1 MLSLLF
7 SGGLTREYFISL
19 LLSLPV
25 ILFSLS
31 VHEASHALTANK
43 LGDPTARNL
52 GRITLNPM
60 RHIDPFGFICMI
72 FAGFG
77 WAKPVPVNARNFK
90 NPRRGMALTSA
101 AGPISNLVLAFLSTV
116 LLLLSYKTLWAHFGG
131 GSYAVYVKLL
141 MMLFLIGAQLNIALA
156 VFNLM
161 PFPPLDGSR
170 LFYVF
175 LPPKLYFGVMKYE
188 RYIVIALMLLLL
200 FGPLR
205 TVIAFVTSLILR
217 GMMFLAGYDIESYY
231 HISYIINTIFL
242 N

>member
-1 MLSLLF
+1 MLSSLF
-7 SGGLTREYFISL
+7 SGGLTREYIISL

-60 RHIDPFGFICMI
+60 RHIDPLGFICMI

-90 NPRRGMALTSA
+90 NSRRGMALTSA
-101 AGPISNLVLAFLSTV
+101 AGPISNLILAFLSTV
-116 LLLLSYKTLWAHFGG
+116 LLLLTYKTLWAHFGE

-141 MMLFLIGAQLNIALA
+141 MMLLLIGAQLNTALA

-170 LFYVF
+170 LLYVF

-205 TVIAFVTSLILR
+205 TVIVFVTNLILR
-217 GMMFLAGYDIESYY
+217 GMMFLSGYDIESIF
-231 HISYIINTIFL
+231 HISYIINSIFK
-242 N
+242 